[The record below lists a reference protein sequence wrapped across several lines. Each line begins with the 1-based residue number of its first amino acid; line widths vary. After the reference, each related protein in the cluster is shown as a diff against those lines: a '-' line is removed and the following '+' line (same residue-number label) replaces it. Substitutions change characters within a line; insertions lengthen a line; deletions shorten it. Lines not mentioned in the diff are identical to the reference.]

1 MNSRFAAYEN
11 WLNEVERLTAENS
24 QLKFALADA
33 NQLIATLQAEVKR
46 LNATPKDAPMLDDVP
61 PIVSVSPATS
71 GNLGSSSA
79 ATGVS
84 DGSFFA
90 GNSSVSK
97 YASLPATAAFKQ
109 AKVSR
114 ATSAPP
120 AASAPNTTEFTTV
133 KRKRK
138 SKKPVSPSAAALAAF
153 ARKFSSASDPSS
165 ANGYRFVYY
174 KASKHLLSWYRS
186 QLLPMVGV
194 NDSRVLDIHFPTQ
207 RVVSFLL
214 HSDFVLE
221 YTSIMHQKLKHDP
234 LLDFD
239 PLEDKNLLDPA
250 FASLDSVS
258 RAQKL
263 RDLQNIR
270 VLRALTFVRS
280 SVRVSVAKSM
290 LLQDFI
296 S

>member
-11 WLNEVERLTAENS
+11 RLNEVERLTAENF
-24 QLKFALADA
+24 QLKFALVDA

-46 LNATPKDAPMLDDVP
+46 LNATPKDAPMLDAVP

-97 YASLPATAAFKQ
+97 YASLPATAASKQ

-114 ATSAPP
+114 ATSAP

-138 SKKPVSPSAAALAAF
+138 SKKPVPPSAAALAAF

-221 YTSIMHQKLKHDP
+221 FTSIMHQKLKHDP

-270 VLRALTFVRS
+270 VLRALTFVRP